1 MTTSID
7 FRGIGRAF
15 HGPNELASVHLGAL
29 PLWQKPPGGPE
40 PFAMQVAGWNR
51 VSAAGLTVVNVIA
64 IDHASLPGPG
74 LFLALSVRN
83 LTSGNPTT
91 DGLLIEFLDAEG
103 AVAGSIV
110 APAPLN
116 TNTASRGRCL
126 LVPIAAADLPA
137 SFASV
142 RVTHTAAATGQ
153 DSSAFLIEANR
164 PLAGI
169 ASQRFAMTAN
179 QTDGFSVDWT
189 TSLTGPTFGLVLG
202 ARRFSWSVSITD
214 AAEANMR
221 LDAGA
226 SSLFAGLAPT
236 PAIRVIA
243 TGSGS
248 DTGVVAAY
256 FFGEQS

>member
-1 MTTSID
+1 MTSSID
-7 FRGIGRAF
+7 FRGIARAF
-15 HGPNELASVHLGAL
+15 HGPTELAAVHLGGTR
-29 PLWQKPPGGPE
+29 LWQKAPGEPE

-64 IDHASLPGPG
+64 IDRASLPGPG
-74 LFLALSVRN
+74 LFLALTVRN

-91 DGLLIEFLDAEG
+91 DGLLVEFLDGEG
-103 AVAGSIV
+103 AVAGSIA
-110 APAPLN
+110 APVPLY

-137 SFASV
+137 SFAMV

-153 DSSAFLIEANR
+153 DSSCFVIEANR
-164 PLAGI
+164 PLAVI
-169 ASQRFAMTAN
+169 ASQRFSMTAN
-179 QTDGFSVDWT
+179 QTDGFTVDWT
-189 TSLTGPTFGLVLG
+189 TSLEGPTWGLVLG

-226 SSLFAGLAPT
+226 SSLFAGFAPT
-236 PAIRVIA
+236 PAIRVVA

-256 FFGEQS
+256 FFTEQS

>member
-7 FRGIGRAF
+7 FRDIAGVF
-15 HGPNELASVHLGAL
+15 HGATEIAAVHLGAV
-29 PLWQKPPGGPE
+29 PLWQKPSEGPE
-40 PFAMQVAGWNR
+40 PFAMQVVGWNR
-51 VSAAGLTVVNVIA
+51 VSAGGLAVVNVIA
-64 IDHASLPGPG
+64 IDRASLPGPG
-74 LFLALSVRN
+74 LFLALAVRN

-91 DGLLIEFLDAEG
+91 DGLLIEFLDAGG
-103 AVAGSIV
+103 AVTGSIDTPV
-110 APAPLN
+110 ALY
-116 TNTASRGRCL
+116 TNSASRGRCL
-126 LVPIAAADLPA
+126 LVPIAAAQIPA

-164 PLAGI
+164 AFAGI

-189 TSLTGPTFGLVLG
+189 TSLTGPTWGLVLG

-226 SSLFAGLAPT
+226 SSLFAGFAPT

-256 FFGEQS
+256 FFGEQP

>member
-1 MTTSID
+1 
-7 FRGIGRAF
+7 
-15 HGPNELASVHLGAL
+15 
-29 PLWQKPPGGPE
+29 
-40 PFAMQVAGWNR
+40 MQVAGWNR

-64 IDHASLPGPG
+64 IDRASLPGPG
-74 LFLALSVRN
+74 LYLALAVRN

-103 AVAGSIV
+103 AVTGSIA
-110 APAPLN
+110 APAPLYSN
-116 TNTASRGRCL
+116 SASRGRCL

-164 PLAGI
+164 PLGEI

-179 QTDGFSVDWT
+179 QTDGFTVDWT
-189 TSLTGPTFGLVLG
+189 TSLAGPTFGLVLG
-202 ARRFSWSVSITD
+202 ARRFSWSISITD

-226 SSLFAGLAPT
+226 SSLFAGFAWT
-236 PAIRVIA
+236 PAIHVIA

-256 FFGEQS
+256 FFGEQP